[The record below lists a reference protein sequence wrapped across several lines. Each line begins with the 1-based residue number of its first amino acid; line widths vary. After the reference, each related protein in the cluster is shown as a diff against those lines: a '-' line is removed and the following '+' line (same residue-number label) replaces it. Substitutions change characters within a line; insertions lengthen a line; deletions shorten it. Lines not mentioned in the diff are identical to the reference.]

1 MPVCPKCGATVSEDA
16 TACSNCGSP
25 LNSAQT
31 SPAPFQSTSTNSMTL
46 PTRTDNSDLSTR
58 LEKALR
64 RSELLSYAAIGL
76 AVVIVIIVI
85 GLSF

>member
-1 MPVCPKCGATVSEDA
+1 MPACPKCGATVPEGA
-16 TACSNCGSP
+16 IACSYCGPP

-31 SPAPFQSTSTNSMTL
+31 SPAPFQSTSTNSTTW

-76 AVVIVIIVI
+76 AVAILVI
-85 GLSF
+85 LFA